1 LGIFTGRREP
11 RVRAGR
17 AGVLSQNRHF
27 ELLVNGGSSS
37 PLNRHDVPESITLE
51 HAYELHADFV
61 WRTLARLGVAEA
73 DSMDAVHEVFLLVH
87 RHLARFEGR
96 SSLRTWLFALC
107 RTVARD
113 ARRRAR
119 RDRLLFAE
127 EDEDAIDLRADVARA
142 QENRERVELL
152 EQLLATME
160 SSQRNVFILFELET
174 MTGEEIA
181 DVLSIPLG
189 TVYSRLTLARR
200 SFRQALERHQ
210 AKERFDDTRRHAP
223 AGARAARGET

>member
-1 LGIFTGRREP
+1 
-11 RVRAGR
+11 
-17 AGVLSQNRHF
+17 
-27 ELLVNGGSSS
+27 
-37 PLNRHDVPESITLE
+37 
-51 HAYELHADFV
+51 
-61 WRTLARLGVAEA
+61 
-73 DSMDAVHEVFLLVH
+73 VFLLVH

-96 SSLRTWLFALC
+96 SSLRTWLFTLC

-127 EDEDAIDLRADVARA
+127 EDEDVVDLRADVMHA
-142 QENRERVELL
+142 QEHREQVELL

-181 DVLSIPLG
+181 EALSIPLG

-210 AKERFDDTRRHAP
+210 AKERFDDTRHHGP